1 MSLIQRVQDI
11 LLRPRQ
17 TWPVIAAE
25 PADTAS
31 LYSGY
36 VVVLAAVPALA
47 TFIGL
52 TLLGLP
58 ILVGLL
64 QLVIGYVLSLVMVYV
79 LALIVDALAPTFAG
93 TKSPIDALKLVAY
106 GSTAGFL
113 GGLFNLIPFLAVLG
127 LLAAAYSIYLIY
139 TGLPVLMKCPPE
151 KAAAYT
157 AVVIVCGIV
166 AMVVLGAITS
176 LVLPARPLHAAGTVG
191 SAERG
196 MPQQRFAAASFD
208 VGTATPATDD
218 AAGAPTWAGAGLD
231 PVRIEAIERAIR
243 R

>member
-17 TWPVIAAE
+17 TWPAIAAE

-36 VVVLAAVPALA
+36 VAILAAVPALA

-58 ILVGLL
+58 VMAGLL

-79 LALIVDALAPTFAG
+79 LALIVDALAPTFGG

-106 GSTAGFL
+106 GSTAGFV
-113 GGLFNLIPFLAVLG
+113 GGIFNLVPFLDILG
-127 LLAAAYSIYLIY
+127 LLAALYSIYLIY
-139 TGLPVLMKCPPE
+139 TGVPVMMKCPPD
-151 KAAAYT
+151 KAVAYT

-166 AMVVLGAITS
+166 AMIILGAITS
-176 LVLPARPLHAAGTVG
+176 LVVPAGPLHVG
-191 SAERG
+191 
-196 MPQQRFAAASFD
+196 AAAAD
-208 VGTATPATDD
+208 
-218 AAGAPTWAGAGLD
+218 AGAAAVAANAGAVALAAAA
-231 PVRIEAIERAIR
+231 R
-243 R
+243 

>member
-17 TWPVIAAE
+17 TWPAIAAE

-36 VVVLAAVPALA
+36 VAILAAVPALA

-58 ILVGLL
+58 VMAGLL

-79 LALIVDALAPTFAG
+79 LALIVDALAPTFGG

-106 GSTAGFL
+106 GST
-113 GGLFNLIPFLAVLG
+113 FNLVPFLAILG
-127 LLAAAYSIYLIY
+127 LLAALYSIYLIY
-139 TGLPVLMKCPPE
+139 TGVPVMMKCPPD
-151 KAAAYT
+151 KAVAYT

-166 AMVVLGAITS
+166 AMIILGAITS
-176 LVLPARPLHAAGTVG
+176 LVVPAGPLHVG
-191 SAERG
+191 
-196 MPQQRFAAASFD
+196 AAAAD
-208 VGTATPATDD
+208 
-218 AAGAPTWAGAGLD
+218 AGAAAVAANAGAVALAAAA
-231 PVRIEAIERAIR
+231 R
-243 R
+243 